1 MKCFST
7 LFTAVFMNV
16 TLRNMRKVTC
26 HELESLLEV
35 AFVQAGATTLAAQA
49 TAAALVQAEADG
61 VHSHGV
67 SRTPAY
73 VAQLQRGKINGRV
86 EPLVTTYEA
95 GQVHVDAC
103 GGFAY
108 PAINAGLSAA
118 LERLRKQRIVLLTV
132 GRSHHAGVMGHH
144 VEAAARTH
152 ALALGFCNTPA
163 AMAPWGG
170 QRPLFGTNPIAFA
183 APRDGE
189 DPLVIDLSVSSVARG
204 KVVTAEKNGELI
216 PDHWALDAEG
226 QPTTDPARALQGSM
240 RPMADAKGSNLAL
253 MIEILAAALTG
264 SNFGFEASSYL
275 DAEGG
280 PPETGQC
287 FILINPEQVAED
299 FSTRLNTL
307 LTMMMEQEGVHLPGL
322 RRAANRRR
330 ALAEGLSI
338 SKSLWREISALAD
351 SPIRE

>member
-1 MKCFST
+1 MS
-7 LFTAVFMNV
+7 AI
-16 TLRNMRKVTC
+16 LRNMRNVTC
-26 HELESLLEV
+26 NELESLLEA
-35 AFVQAGATTLAAQA
+35 AFVQAGATTSAAQA
-49 TAAALVQAEADG
+49 AAAALVRAEADG

-73 VAQLQRGKINGRV
+73 VAQLQSGKINGQI
-86 EPLVTTYEA
+86 EPLVTTNEA
-95 GQVHVDAC
+95 GHVHVDAC

-108 PAINAGLSAA
+108 PAINTGLSAA
-118 LERLRKQRIVLLTV
+118 LEVLRKQRIVLLTV

-144 VEAAARTH
+144 VEVAARAH

-183 APRDGE
+183 SPRDGE

-204 KVVTAEKNGELI
+204 KVVTAKEKGEPI

-287 FILINPEQVAED
+287 FILINPDQVATG

-307 LTMMMEQEGVHLPGL
+307 LTMMMDQEGVSLPGL
-322 RRAANRRR
+322 RHFVNRRR
-330 ALAEGLSI
+330 AQAEGLSI
-338 SKSLWREISALAD
+338 SPSLWREITALAV
-351 SPIRE
+351 SQVRE